1 MDVEVGTIIAE
12 RYRVVGLLGRGG
24 MGVVYRVEH
33 VATGA
38 QLALKMLLGDI
49 AANEKLRERFIREA
63 QVSARIGNQHV
74 VNVSDAG
81 ADSRGSLFLV
91 MELLDGATLED
102 ALAASGPIAAGVVLR
117 ILEEAAHALAA
128 AHAVGVFHRDIKP
141 ANIFLA
147 RRKGVTNDVIVKL
160 LDFGIAKIMEDDS
173 AQKSTV
179 QAGSIAWAPPEQ
191 WNPQCIPAATI
202 DVWPLGLLAFSMLSG
217 SAYWE
222 SENETTKSTAPGVMI
237 EVLAK
242 PLAPPSERARAI
254 NASFVDFS
262 PAFDAWFLKCLARE
276 PADRFASPEVA
287 IAALREAL
295 AIPAS
300 VIPLTLLPSVG
311 GAAAAKGGDRDEKGH
326 YRGSSTVIPASR
338 PVMPAASLPPGAPN
352 APAASGASGAA
363 SAPVSPAR
371 RPSDA
376 AETRPKA
383 SKARTPTWVVGAAA
397 AAVAAVLAGSA
408 VTLTL
413 RSRGGSET
421 QAASTPLDAPSPVA
435 ADSGAGAEAQ
445 ATEAA
450 PRPWKRVGV
459 LEAVRSRGVLRVAVE
474 NEAPPLN
481 MGVDGPSLA
490 NGARTWAGFDHDV
503 LEAVAKELGPAIGV
517 KALAIE
523 AHVGDLDDLERIV
536 ANDQADIVMGGQV
549 PRKSDTLS
557 WSDPYL
563 EFGHCL
569 IAKVGS
575 DVRSRR
581 ELADG
586 RVVGVYTG
594 DSKAERVA
602 RNELPTAK
610 LVFAEG
616 TGWMKPLAE
625 GAWDAALY
633 DFPFAVEE
641 LAAPG
646 FESLRIIE
654 MNLSESQYVIG
665 VPSGNVDLVK
675 ALNAAIGRAF
685 GRSRSNGAYAEL
697 LKRYFARSSHLS
709 EDQLPPGQ
717 RVHVLRKGET
727 LESVAARELG
737 DRKRADTLWA
747 ANRGRFANR
756 QLLGPGDRLIL
767 PSEERD

>member
-1 MDVEVGTIIAE
+1 VDVEIGTIIAG
-12 RYRVVGLLGRGG
+12 RYRVVGELGRGG

-49 AANEKLRERFIREA
+49 AANEKLRERFTREA

-102 ALAASGPIAAGVVLR
+102 ALAASGPIEAGVVLR

-191 WNPQCIPAATI
+191 WNPQCTPAPTI

-222 SENETTKSTAPGVMI
+222 SENETTKSTSPGVMI

-242 PLAPPSERARAI
+242 PLAAPSERARAI
-254 NASFVDFS
+254 RAAFTDFS
-262 PAFDAWFLKCLARE
+262 PAFDAWFLRCLARE
-276 PADRFASPEVA
+276 PADRFASPEAA
-287 IAALREAL
+287 IAALSEAL
-295 AIPAS
+295 AVAS
-300 VIPLTLLPSVG
+300 AAIPLTLLPPARADG
-311 GAAAAKGGDRDEKGH
+311 GPSKASGDRDGKGH
-326 YRGSSTVIPASR
+326 YRGSSTVIPVSR
-338 PVMPAASLPPGAPN
+338 PAMPAASLPPDPPSEADAPQRPSPASTPASPSMRPGTADETRVKKSHSRK
-352 APAASGASGAA
+352 APWAIALATAALLVGTGAA
-363 SAPVSPAR
+363 FV
-371 RPSDA
+371 
-376 AETRPKA
+376 
-383 SKARTPTWVVGAAA
+383 
-397 AAVAAVLAGSA
+397 
-408 VTLTL
+408 L
-413 RSRGGSET
+413 RSRGTSDT
-421 QAASTPLDAPSPVA
+421 QHPAAPSVA
-435 ADSGAGAEAQ
+435 HAPEAGDASADDQAKVAE
-445 ATEAA
+445 T
-450 PRPWKRVGV
+450 PPLRWKRANV
-459 LEAVRSRGVLRVAVE
+459 LEAIRSRGVLRVAVE

-490 NGARTWAGFDHDV
+490 NGTRTWAGFDHDV
-503 LEAVAKELGPAIGV
+503 LEAVAKELGPAIGA

-523 AHVGDLDDLERIV
+523 AHVGDLDDLERLV
-536 ANDQADIVMGGQV
+536 ANDEADIVMGGQV
-549 PRKSDTLS
+549 PRKSETLS

-575 DVRSRR
+575 DVRTRR

-586 RVVGVYTG
+586 RVVGVYKG
-594 DSKAERVA
+594 DAKAERVA
-602 RNELPTAK
+602 RAELPAAK

-625 GAWDAALY
+625 GTWDAALY

-646 FESLRIIE
+646 FEALRIIE

-685 GRSRSNGAYAEL
+685 GRSRTDRTYAEL
-697 LKRYFARSSHLS
+697 LKRYFARSSHLT

-737 DRKRADTLWA
+737 DRKRAGALWA

-756 QLLGPGDRLIL
+756 QLLTAGDRLIL
-767 PSEERD
+767 PSDVRE